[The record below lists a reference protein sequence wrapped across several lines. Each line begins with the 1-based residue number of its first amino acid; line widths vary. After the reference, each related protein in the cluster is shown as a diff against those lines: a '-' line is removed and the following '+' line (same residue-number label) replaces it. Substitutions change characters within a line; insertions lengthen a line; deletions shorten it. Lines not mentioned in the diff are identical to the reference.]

1 MLKFP
6 KLTSPP
12 GLFATISL
20 LMIVAMVIGTG
31 LVQASFF
38 RQSMIEREAA
48 IVRDVVFALTVEQPV
63 TAADLRRDMDEAVR
77 KRFDRI
83 FDTLE
88 NLPGTAR
95 IKVFNRDRIIV
106 WSDDPALVGSDR
118 TRHGEQISRA
128 FQGEVQAVFNP
139 GGNKFDTSDQGH
151 QAQGTIECYVP
162 IFSHDKARP
171 PGEVIGVLSLY
182 RDPHDLNRTIRQGLY
197 LLWATIG
204 GGGILL
210 FVVLFKVFS
219 LVYNRQQ
226 AAESSLS
233 RLTSE
238 HERIVQIE
246 KMSAMGELVGQIAHQ
261 LNNPLVGVINLTQLA
276 ERELHDPA
284 RVAELLQDV
293 RRAGGECRD
302 IVQRILRINQLSR
315 STLQTTELQALVRDT
330 ITFCH
335 QSIGQ
340 RQPVEFSA
348 PDDAIVLDVDPV
360 LLRQAL
366 FNLIH
371 NAILAAPGS
380 PVRVTLAAAERG
392 GARGI
397 ALAVTDAGPG
407 FGPDAADKLFK
418 PFFTTR
424 ATGTGLGLYVAQHI
438 AMKHGGV
445 ILAEN
450 LAQGGA
456 RFTIWLPLTN
466 RP

>member
-1 MLKFP
+1 
-6 KLTSPP
+6 
-12 GLFATISL
+12 
-20 LMIVAMVIGTG
+20 
-31 LVQASFF
+31 
-38 RQSMIEREAA
+38 
-48 IVRDVVFALTVEQPV
+48 
-63 TAADLRRDMDEAVR
+63 
-77 KRFDRI
+77 
-83 FDTLE
+83 
-88 NLPGTAR
+88 
-95 IKVFNRDRIIV
+95 
-106 WSDDPALVGSDR
+106 
-118 TRHGEQISRA
+118 
-128 FQGEVQAVFNP
+128 VQAVFNP
-139 GGNKFDTSDQGH
+139 SGNRFVSSANGH
-151 QAQGTIECYVP
+151 PAQGTIECYVP

-171 PGEVIGVLSLY
+171 PGDVIGVLSLY

-210 FVVLFKVFS
+210 FLVLYKVFS

-233 RLTSE
+233 KLTSE

-246 KMSAMGELVGQIAHQ
+246 KMSAMGELVGEIAHQ

-276 ERELHDPA
+276 EREVHDPA

-293 RRAGGECRD
+293 RKAGAECRD

-315 STLQTTELQALVRDT
+315 STLQTTDLQALVRDT

-340 RQPVEFSA
+340 RQPVDFSA
-348 PDDAIVLDVDPV
+348 PDGAIVLNVDSV
-360 LLRQAL
+360 LMRQAL

-380 PVRVTLAAAERG
+380 PVQVTLAPL
-392 GARGI
+392 AREGVPGI
-397 ALAVTDAGPG
+397 ELAVTDAGPG
-407 FGPDAADKLFK
+407 YSPDAADKLFK

-445 ILAEN
+445 VLAEN

-456 RFTIWLPLTN
+456 RFSIWLPLTYS
-466 RP
+466 P

>member
-1 MLKFP
+1 MFKP
-6 KLTSPP
+6 PRLTSPP
-12 GLFATISL
+12 RLFAIISL
-20 LMIVAMVIGTG
+20 LMIVAMVIATG

-48 IVRDVVFALTVEQPV
+48 IVRDMVFALTVDQPISSD
-63 TAADLRRDMDEAVR
+63 DLRQDMDEAAR
-77 KRFDRI
+77 RRFEHI
-83 FDTLE
+83 FDTLA

-106 WSDDPALVGSDR
+106 WSDDPALMGTDR

-128 FQGEVQAVFNP
+128 FLGDVQAVFNP
-139 GGNKFDTSDQGH
+139 SGNRFDTRTDGQP
-151 QAQGTIECYVP
+151 AKGTIECYVP

-171 PGEVIGVLSLY
+171 PGDVIGVLSLY

-204 GGGILL
+204 GGGFLL
-210 FVVLFKVFS
+210 FVVLYKVFS

-246 KMSAMGELVGQIAHQ
+246 KMSAMGELVGEIAHQ

-276 ERELHDPA
+276 EREVHDPA

-293 RRAGGECRD
+293 RKAGAECRD

-315 STLQTTELQALVRDT
+315 STLQTTDLQALVRDT

-348 PDDAIVLDVDPV
+348 PEAAIVLDVDPV

-366 FNLIH
+366 FNLLH
-371 NAILAAPGS
+371 NAILAAPGLE
-380 PVRVTLAAAERG
+380 VRVTLALSERDG
-392 GARGI
+392 MPGVV
-397 ALAVTDAGPG
+397 LAVTDAGPG
-407 FGPDAADKLFK
+407 FSPDAADKLFK

-424 ATGTGLGLYVAQHI
+424 ANGTGLGLYVAQHI
-438 AMKHGGV
+438 AIKHGGA

-450 LAQGGA
+450 LVQGGA
-456 RFTIWLPLTN
+456 RFSILLPLTN
-466 RP
+466 PP